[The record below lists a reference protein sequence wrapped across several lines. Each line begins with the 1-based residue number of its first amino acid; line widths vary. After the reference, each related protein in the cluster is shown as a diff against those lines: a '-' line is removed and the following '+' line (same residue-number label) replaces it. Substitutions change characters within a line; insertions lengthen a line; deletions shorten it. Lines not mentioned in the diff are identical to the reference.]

1 MILADYSNELPHQ
14 DGLRI
19 SEIQKFFDITPENV
33 RKVFKD
39 KIQPAFLDRYL
50 PNWEGRRLLGNESK
64 ETQDE

>member
-33 RKVFKD
+33 RKVLKD
-39 KIQPAFLDRYL
+39 KI
-50 PNWEGRRLLGNESK
+50 
-64 ETQDE
+64 